1 MDPDRFKWLPK
12 EKILVVKSKL
22 ERWGFRL
29 VAANRFLSGLRSV
42 ISLAVGMAHMP
53 VRATLIWCSVSALVW
68 TGLITAAGFF
78 VGENWEVVGEYLRGY
93 GVIITGIIVF
103 FWLIQGIRY
112 LIQRKKNNS
121 TI

>member
-1 MDPDRFKWLPK
+1 
-12 EKILVVKSKL
+12 
-22 ERWGFRL
+22 
-29 VAANRFLSGLRSV
+29 
-42 ISLAVGMAHMP
+42 